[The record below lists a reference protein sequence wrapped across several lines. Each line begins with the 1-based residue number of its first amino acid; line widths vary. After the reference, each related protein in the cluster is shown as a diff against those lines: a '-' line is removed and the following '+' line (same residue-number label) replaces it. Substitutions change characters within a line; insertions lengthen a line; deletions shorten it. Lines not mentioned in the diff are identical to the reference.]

1 MDARGPLPHQVLA
14 RMTKRYASPVQEG
27 LAGSEVHVHRKPSYT
42 PGHCRSHQDLALCF
56 VVAVVCFET
65 ESLLFVLRQT
75 GSLYL
80 ASWP

>member
-1 MDARGPLPHQVLA
+1 MDARGSLPHQVLA
-14 RMTKRYASPVQEG
+14 RMTKGYALPVQEG
-27 LAGSEVHVHRKPSYT
+27 LAVHRKPSYT
-42 PGHCRSHQDLALCF
+42 PGPCHSHRDLALCF